1 MENKPRRFLGVF
13 GTLILGGILENIYRI
28 GICDQGVCSDVVGE
42 GMGMTLSLFGLAV
55 FVLFLILSLMKEAVF
70 QSWWKFAKWYLGI
83 AAVLIVITPGTGGG
97 GLFIGMGGGYDR
109 EGMIW
114 FTAGLFFII
123 SIILIIKKAIQTR
136 GRGDVIRCTP

>member
-1 MENKPRRFLGVF
+1 MENKLKKFSWVLLS
-13 GTLILGGILENIYRI
+13 LILGGIFENIYRL
-28 GICDQGVCSDVVGE
+28 GVCDRRICSDVVGE
-42 GMGMTLSLFGLAV
+42 GIGMTLSLFSLAI
-55 FVLFLILSLMKEAVF
+55 LFLMILLAFMKEEVF

-83 AAVLIVITPGTGGG
+83 AAALIVITPGTGGG

-123 SIILIIKKAIQTR
+123 SIILIIKKAIQA
-136 GRGDVIRCTP
+136 IKKK

>member
-1 MENKPRRFLGVF
+1 
-13 GTLILGGILENIYRI
+13 
-28 GICDQGVCSDVVGE
+28 
-42 GMGMTLSLFGLAV
+42 MTLSLFSLAI
-55 FVLFLILSLMKEAVF
+55 LFLMILLAFMKEEVF

-83 AAVLIVITPGTGGG
+83 AAALIVITPGTGGG

-123 SIILIIKKAIQTR
+123 SIILIIKKAIQA
-136 GRGDVIRCTP
+136 IKKK